1 MTPDL
6 QAKIAYWR
14 RAAVEG
20 TLTPEQTREAI
31 LALRQGRTAAV
42 AASDASKRKKAAAAI
57 PDAETLLAG
66 LEGL

>member
-6 QAKIAYWR
+6 QSKIAFWR

-20 TLTPEQTREAI
+20 TLTPEQMREAI
-31 LALRQGRTAAV
+31 LALRQGRL
-42 AASDASKRKKAAAAI
+42 AASAASEASKRKKAATEI